1 MGTMKVLVATN
12 ELQGTLAGDYAWTVE
27 GELVTIEFSACSTPD
42 SCGCGRGFVGVA
54 SSRATTTAM
63 VVDLP
68 HITATELREVIED
81 WLERSGW
88 TDLLE
93 NDADAIR
100 EVVDEHIENVELVCG
115 NYAPGTVVERDGEL
129 VRPRGFAA
137 AA

>member
-1 MGTMKVLVATN
+1 MKVLVATN
-12 ELQGTLAGDYAWTVE
+12 EMQGALAGDYAWTVE
-27 GELVTIEFSACSTPD
+27 GELVTIEFSACSTPE
-42 SCGCGRGFVGVA
+42 SCGCGRGFVGLA

-68 HITATELREVIED
+68 HIGPADLREVVED

-88 TDLLE
+88 NELLE
-93 NDADAIR
+93 HDAEAIDA
-100 EVVDEHIENVELVCG
+100 VTDEHVENIEMVCA
-115 NYAPGTVVERDGEL
+115 NYATGTVVERDGEL